1 MDEKPMKRGTIL
13 ITGAGGF
20 TGKHACEHFSRNG
33 CEVIA
38 VVRTKPEA
46 APFGTITVCDL
57 TDPEQINNLIDYA
70 RPDYVLHLSGRNSV
84 PESWHNPVAYLEAN
98 TLATL
103 YLLNA
108 LRQIPECRIV
118 VAGSMLNFPVSED
131 PRPPHPYS
139 LSKTMQVFLTKS
151 WLYLFDQQILIA
163 QPSNLIGPGFS
174 NGVCGLLARKIA
186 SLEKGMDA
194 TPFKLSSLL
203 ERRDYVDVRD
213 AVAAYGRVLIQGTPG
228 KVYPI
233 GIGVTRS
240 LEEMVN
246 VYRSLTGSFLPV
258 EVGQSVIPKPPPA
271 VDMEPMQSLGWTP
284 DIAFEQS
291 LCDTLQFYRDQ
302 T

>member
-1 MDEKPMKRGTIL
+1 MDEIPMKRGTIL

-38 VVRTKPEA
+38 VVRTKPEV
-46 APFGTITVCDL
+46 APIGTLAVCDL
-57 TDPEQINNLIDYA
+57 TDPEQVSYLVEHA

-84 PESWHNPVAYLEAN
+84 PESWQNPVTYLEAN
-98 TLATL
+98 MLATL

-108 LRQIPECRIV
+108 LRQYPDCRIV
-118 VAGSMLNFPVSED
+118 IAGSTLSFPISED

-151 WLYLFDQQILIA
+151 WRYLFDQQILIA
-163 QPSNLIGPGFS
+163 QPSNLIGPGVS

-186 SLEKGMDA
+186 ALEKGMEA
-194 TPFKLSSLL
+194 TPFNLSSLI

-213 AVAAYGRVLIQGTPG
+213 AVAAYERVLIHGTPG

-233 GIGVTRS
+233 GIGATRS

-246 VYRSLTGSFLPV
+246 VYRTLTGSSLPI
-258 EVGQSVIPKPPPA
+258 EIGQSVMPKQPLP

-284 DIAFEQS
+284 EIAFEQS
-291 LCDTLQFYRDQ
+291 LSDTLQFYRDQ